1 MDLGLSDRVYVV
13 TGASRGLG
21 RACAEQLASEG
32 ARLVLN
38 GGDDDA
44 LRATAASLG
53 GHERALPVTGDL
65 TEPGLETC
73 LVAAAMA
80 RYGRLDGA
88 LITVPGG
95 RPGTV
100 MAAEDGD
107 WRLGFESMFL
117 APLRLARCVGTN
129 VSTEGGSIVLIL
141 STSVRQPIDGLALS
155 NALRP
160 GLAMT
165 AKTLADELGP
175 DNVRVNAVL
184 PGRIESGRI
193 DSVRPDAGRADT
205 DRSESGR
212 SDSGRTDAGRHHPG
226 DPATPRRED
235 GRHSVEPDVPLRRF
249 GEPLEFARPAVFL
262 LSPAASYVTGT
273 VLTVDG
279 GLTRSL

>member
-21 RACAEQLASEG
+21 RACAEQLVAEG
-32 ARLVLN
+32 ARLVLS
-38 GGDDDA
+38 GRDEDA
-44 LRATAASLG
+44 LRATSAALG
-53 GHERALPVTGDL
+53 GSERALPVAGDL
-65 TEPGLETC
+65 SEAGMETC
-73 LVAAAMA
+73 LVAAAIA

-88 LITVPGG
+88 LITVGGSAPGSAME
-95 RPGTV
+95 T
-100 MAAEDGD
+100 EDGQ

-117 APLRLARCVGTN
+117 GPLRLARSVGGN
-129 VSTEGGSIVLIL
+129 VSTEGGSLVLVL
-141 STSVRQPIDGLALS
+141 STSVREPIEGMALS

-165 AKTLADELGP
+165 SKTLADELGP
-175 DNVRVNAVL
+175 ANVRVNAVL
-184 PGRIESGRI
+184 PGRV
-193 DSVRPDAGRADT
+193 DSDRMRRPDAARPDEGR
-205 DRSESGR
+205 R
-212 SDSGRTDAGRHHPG
+212 
-226 DPATPRRED
+226 PAEND
-235 GRHSVEPDVPLRRF
+235 IPLRRF